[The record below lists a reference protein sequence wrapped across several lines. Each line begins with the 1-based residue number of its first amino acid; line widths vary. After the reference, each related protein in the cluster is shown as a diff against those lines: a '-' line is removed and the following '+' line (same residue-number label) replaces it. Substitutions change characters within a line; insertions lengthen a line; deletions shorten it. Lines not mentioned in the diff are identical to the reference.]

1 MYGMSGAQVHR
12 KNNCFFPLLLISSL
26 NNFDGFDPQYEIQAQ
41 LHIHHVVLLSRA
53 KKGPIQLDGS
63 AHSAKGIP
71 LTLDCDEYMN
81 KNWFRSKTVVFGFIF
96 LMMVYVLYKNERF
109 LIRSNDP
116 IWNHYQTFKWWLL
129 AHGVA
134 GASALLLGP
143 MQFSDRLRRRYS
155 KLHRIVGR
163 VYVAGA
169 LIAAPIGA
177 LIQYR
182 FDERLG
188 MSRSFTIAT
197 IVDATLWMLTTL
209 IALAFALRGK
219 IQQHSQWMTRS
230 YAVAI
235 VFLEV
240 RVVSGIGGWNNNLA
254 IVETILWVCLALS
267 LLFGDIAIHWRDL
280 RTTRTVPAKAIL
292 ANHSRTARGQLEVTT
307 EPS

>member
-1 MYGMSGAQVHR
+1 
-12 KNNCFFPLLLISSL
+12 
-26 NNFDGFDPQYEIQAQ
+26 
-41 LHIHHVVLLSRA
+41 VVLLSRA

-63 AHSAKGIP
+63 AHSAKEIP
-71 LTLDCDEYMN
+71 LTVDCDEYMN
-81 KNWFRSKTVVFGFIF
+81 KDWFRSKTVVFGFIF

-143 MQFSDRLRRRYS
+143 MQFSDRLRCRYS

-169 LIAAPIGA
+169 LIAAPIGV

-182 FDERLG
+182 FDEGLG

-209 IALAFALRGK
+209 IALTFALRGK
-219 IQQHSQWMTRS
+219 IQLHSQWMTRS

-254 IVETILWVCLALS
+254 IAETILWVCLALS

-292 ANHSRTARGQLEVTT
+292 ANHSRTARGQFEVTT
-307 EPS
+307 EQS